1 MVTHTTM
8 LIKSPRDWELPER
21 FATSESAY
29 CNRRTLLK
37 AAGAG
42 LAGSL
47 FPSLIRGEEQSKAA
61 LGQGGVP
68 LNSDYDGRGLDIT
81 REDIVTGY
89 NNFYEFGTAKDDP
102 KKNANK
108 GWSPSPWEVE
118 IDGLV
123 RKPMTLSPEEIVQKV
138 GGIEQRVYRFRCVE
152 AWSMVVPWDG
162 FQLSKL
168 INMVEPTSEAK
179 FVKFYTFDRPRTQWM
194 KGGYIDWP
202 YIEGL
207 TTLEALNELTFM
219 ATGIYGKYLPNQN
232 GAPLRL
238 VVPWKYGFKSIKS
251 IVRIEFTDTPP
262 VNTWQQLQPR
272 EYGFYANV
280 NPEVSH
286 PRWSQASERVL
297 GAGFLEGR
305 QPTILFNGYT
315 RQVGHLY
322 KDLDLRIL
330 F

>member
-1 MVTHTTM
+1 M

-21 FATSESAY
+21 LATPESAY
-29 CNRRTLLK
+29 CNRRTILK
-37 AAGAG
+37 AAGIG

-47 FPSLIRGEEQSKAA
+47 LPAFVRGEEQNKAVT
-61 LGQGGVP
+61 GQGGVP
-68 LNSDYDGRGLDIT
+68 LNPDYDGQGLDIT
-81 REDIVTGY
+81 KEDIITGY
-89 NNFYEFGTAKDDP
+89 NNFYEFGTGKDDP
-102 KKNANK
+102 KENANK
-108 GWSPSPWEVE
+108 GWSPNPWEVKV
-118 IDGLV
+118 DGLV
-123 RKPMTLSPEEIVQKV
+123 RNPLTLSPEQIIKKV

-168 INMVEPTSEAK
+168 IQMVEPLSDAK
-179 FVKFYTFDRPRTQWM
+179 FVKFYTFDKPRTQWM

-207 TTLEALNELTFM
+207 TMQEAMNELTFM
-219 ATGIYGKYLPNQN
+219 ATGLYGKNLPNQN
-232 GAPLRL
+232 GAPMRL

-251 IVRIEFTDTPP
+251 IVRIEFTNAPP
-262 VNTWQQLQPR
+262 LNTWQALQPR

-280 NPEVSH
+280 NPNVDH

-297 GAGFLEGR
+297 GAGFLAGR

-315 RQVGHLY
+315 RQVGEMY
-322 KDLDLRIL
+322 KDMDLKV
-330 F
+330 FF